1 MPRSLILVAALVAP
15 LPALAQYKPYGS
27 TYQQPRPYQS
37 QPAYVPPFQQRCP
50 EPACSGQTI
59 IHQGGRL
66 TWWSYGKSDYVNVEL
81 GLETLSLRW
90 DYR

>member
-1 MPRSLILVAALVAP
+1 MARSLIILTFLVAP
-15 LPALAQYKPYGS
+15 LPVLAQYRPY
-27 TYQQPRPYQS
+27 TPYQQPRPYQS
-37 QPAYVPPFQQRCP
+37 QPAYVPPFQQRYP

-66 TWWSYGKSDYVNVEL
+66 TWSSYRKSDYVNVEL
-81 GLETLSLRW
+81 GLEALSPRW